1 MVRKKNMTAE
11 RIIEIYM
18 NEVLLGTTALSSV
31 YVFAKNNNFE
41 EAQFYKYFNSFDSL
55 EKKIFAKFCEK
66 TVEILLENEDYKTYD
81 AKSKLLSFYFTF
93 FETLTANRSYVLV
106 ALRGNKNKLESL
118 KLLSNLRLEFIEF
131 ISSEIHID
139 SIDFKNDKI
148 NKIQDKSLAEVSWIQ
163 LLFTLQFWLED
174 ESEDFEKTD
183 IFIEKSVKASFD
195 LKDLTPLTSVFDF
208 AKFLWKEKVP
218 VL

>member
-11 RIIEIYM
+11 RIIEMYM
-18 NEVLLGTTALSSV
+18 SEILLGTTGLSSV

-41 EAQFYKYFNSFDSL
+41 EAQFYKYFNSFASL

-93 FETLTANRSYVLV
+93 FETLTANRSYVLL
-106 ALRGNKNKLESL
+106 ALRGDKNKLESL

-148 NKIQDKSLAEVSWIQ
+148 NKIQDKSFAEVSWIQ

-174 ESEDFEKTD
+174 ESVDFEKTD